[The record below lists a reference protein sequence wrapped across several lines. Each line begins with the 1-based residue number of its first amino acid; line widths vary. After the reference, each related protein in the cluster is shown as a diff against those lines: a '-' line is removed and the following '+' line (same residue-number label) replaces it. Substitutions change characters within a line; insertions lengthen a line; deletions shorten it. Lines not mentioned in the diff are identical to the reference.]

1 MKNILFWY
9 GSIQQ
14 MSFEVN
20 LQQFHSKQDKKSLP
34 ILHVPFH
41 SAKTK
46 AGKMPHYITIP

>member
-20 LQQFHSKQDKKSLP
+20 LQQFHSKQDKKVCLYRMSLSILQKQRQVKCP
-34 ILHVPFH
+34 I
-41 SAKTK
+41 T
-46 AGKMPHYITIP
+46 